1 MKILEPRYEILSQGE
16 GMDGVY
22 KQIELCG
29 RTCYASSMK
38 IDKDSAKPFVER
50 MVGSNHL
57 AMCEHGTI
65 YLHVAYEEG
74 FFVPES
80 LLVKHYRENKYS
92 KVMQIGSDYYITTN
106 YRVIVEN
113 NWFEDLDYIC
123 EPTEWH
129 EKRITVRFTTQI
141 AVSRE
146 ANRHRVDSVAEQST
160 RYCNYSK
167 DKFGGE
173 IAINKPKWVSED
185 DAVNPSSFD
194 GGTFVDLSKNIGSYE
209 HWSPVE
215 KWWFA
220 NRVTYH
226 IDAERNPTGSIVGRT
241 SNNEERSYH
250 KMEVSNNYS
259 TAKLWGTSDKKVSKS
274 SEKNKWKLTDSL
286 KEKIVE
292 LAKKDAQD
300 NVYMGNAFMNLRKME
315 VSKVAPNR
323 AALIGKFNQ
332 SMNSGNM
339 SAMKEVEKADKKWL
353 CILFGIPYEAEFQG
367 EGTGSAAHVY
377 NECGEEVLTYTEG
390 VGWQEKETKAESQ
403 VHSALK
409 STYYEAFCDARKAL
423 NSEQRTGGMNENI
436 MSQDNFDMKA

>member
-1 MKILEPRYEILSQGE
+1 M
-16 GMDGVY
+16 
-22 KQIELCG
+22 
-29 RTCYASSMK
+29 
-38 IDKDSAKPFVER
+38 
-50 MVGSNHL
+50 H
-57 AMCEHGTI
+57 
-65 YLHVAYEEG
+65 
-74 FFVPES
+74 
-80 LLVKHYRENKYS
+80 
-92 KVMQIGSDYYITTN
+92 IGSGLNTVSSLYGQQKGNHMKT
-106 YRVIVEN
+106 
-113 NWFEDLDYIC
+113 
-123 EPTEWH
+123 PASG
-129 EKRITVRFTTQI
+129 EKTFYTAETPKVYQIFTTDNMLWTGGNGTGLSYCLKY
-141 AVSRE
+141 ADDSTDENPVVL
-146 ANRHRVDSVAEQST
+146 AKGVDENGKEFEQ
-160 RYCNYSK
+160 RIY
-167 DKFGGE
+167 
-173 IAINKPKWVSED
+173 IND
-185 DAVNPSSFD
+185 VNPSNA
-194 GGTFVDLSKNIGSYE
+194 TVVEMRALEAHYK
-209 HWSPVE
+209 VE
-215 KWWFA
+215 KQGGFTSLSLEA
-220 NRVTYH
+220 GNMGLNDRRDF
-226 IDAERNPTGSIVGRT
+226 ISMFKKSIEDLNKLG
-241 SNNEERSYH
+241 RSYY

-259 TAKLWGTSDKKVSKS
+259 TAKLWGTLDKKVSKS

-436 MSQDNFDMKA
+436 MSQGNFDMKA